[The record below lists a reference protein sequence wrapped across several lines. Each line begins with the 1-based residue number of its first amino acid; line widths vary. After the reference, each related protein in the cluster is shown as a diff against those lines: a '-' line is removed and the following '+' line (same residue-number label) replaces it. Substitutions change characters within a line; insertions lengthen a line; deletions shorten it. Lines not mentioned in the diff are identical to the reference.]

1 MKANSKQ
8 HKMKRFIG
16 TAAVALLAMGIAGPS
31 LAKDVKIG
39 LSWDA
44 RESALNQAW
53 EDFMKAEAKV
63 QGPPLGINVEWV
75 VNMADNDSSRQAA
88 NIEDLI
94 NSGVNIIIARAL
106 DAAAI
111 GSSIRRAKEA
121 GIPFVTFDRASSG
134 VQPTAHTGGDSAYQA
149 RVAGAE
155 LVKILDAHKVKGVCI
170 EVQGSLADINAINR
184 TNEFKALAE
193 KGDTISIVARI
204 PSEWNPEKVLSGLN
218 DALRAHPEANCL
230 LLASDW
236 AIDAVQA
243 ALEKV
248 DKWHPTGDPKH
259 MWIASCDLLTSAV
272 KAMENGYIDVSV
284 TWDAEAHAKE
294 AVRVL
299 MLIAQGKDPQCP
311 KEGCLAKGSMAT
323 PANVKSMTT
332 YWARKY

>member
-1 MKANSKQ
+1 
-8 HKMKRFIG
+8 MKRFITYAG
-16 TAAVALLAMGIAGPS
+16 LSFLAISLAAPV
-31 LAKDVKIG
+31 LAKDVRIG

-53 EDFMKAEAKV
+53 EDFMKAEAEV
-63 QGPPLGINVEWV
+63 QGPPLDLNVDWV

-94 NSGVNIIIARAL
+94 NSGVDIIIARAL

-111 GSSIRRAKEA
+111 GSSIRRAEEA
-121 GIPFVTFDRASSG
+121 GVPFVTFDRASSG
-134 VQPTAHTGGDSAYQA
+134 AQPTAHAGGDSAFQA

-155 LVKILDAHKVKGVCI
+155 LEKILVANNVTGTCI

-184 TNEFKALAE
+184 TNEWKALDE
-193 KGDTISIVARI
+193 KSDAINIVAQI

-248 DKWHPTGDPKH
+248 DKWYPTGHPKH

-272 KAMENGYIDVSV
+272 GAMEKGYIDVSV
-284 TWDAEAHAKE
+284 TWDAEAHARE

-299 MLIAQGKDPQCP
+299 MLIAQGKDPECP
-311 KEGCLAKGSMAT
+311 EEGCLAKGSIAT
-323 PANVKSMTT
+323 PANVKTMTD
-332 YWARKY
+332 YWARNY

>member
-1 MKANSKQ
+1 
-8 HKMKRFIG
+8 MKRFIQATG
-16 TAAVALLAMGIAGPS
+16 AAILLGLSLANPT

-53 EDFMKAEAKV
+53 EDFMKAEAKI
-63 QGPPLGINVEWV
+63 QGPPAGINVEWV

-88 NIEDLI
+88 NIEDLL
-94 NSGVNIIIARAL
+94 NSGVDIVIARAL

-121 GIPFVTFDRASSG
+121 GVPFVTFDRASSG
-134 VQPTAHTGGDSAYQA
+134 VQPTAHVGGDSADQA

-155 LVKILDAHKVKGVCI
+155 LEKILIANHVKGVCI
-170 EVQGSLADINAINR
+170 ELQGSLADINAINR
-184 TNEFKALAE
+184 TNEWKALDE
-193 KGDTISIVARI
+193 RSDVIDIVTRI
-204 PSEWNPEKVLSGLN
+204 PTEWNPEKVLSGLN
-218 DALRAHPEANCL
+218 DALRAHPEANCIL
-230 LLASDW
+230 AASDW

-248 DKWHPTGDPKH
+248 DRWYPTGNPKH

-272 KAMENGYIDVSV
+272 GAMEKGYIDVAV

-311 KEGCLAKGSMAT
+311 KQGCLAKGAIAT
-323 PANVKSMTT
+323 PANVKSMTN
-332 YWARKY
+332 YWARKYK

>member
-1 MKANSKQ
+1 
-8 HKMKRFIG
+8 MKRFIMSSV
-16 TAAVALLAMGIAGPS
+16 AALLTIGMAGPTS
-31 LAKDVKIG
+31 AKDVKIG

-94 NSGVNIIIARAL
+94 NSGVDIIIARAL

-111 GSSIRRAKEA
+111 GSSIRRANEA

-134 VQPTAHTGGDSAYQA
+134 AQPTAHTGGDSAFQA

-155 LVKILDAHKVKGVCI
+155 LEKILVANNVKGVCI

-184 TNEFKALAE
+184 TNEWKALDE
-193 KGDTISIVARI
+193 KSDAISIVAQI

-230 LLASDW
+230 LAG
-236 AIDAVQA
+236 Q
-243 ALEKV
+243 
-248 DKWHPTGDPKH
+248 
-259 MWIASCDLLTSAV
+259 
-272 KAMENGYIDVSV
+272 
-284 TWDAEAHAKE
+284 
-294 AVRVL
+294 
-299 MLIAQGKDPQCP
+299 
-311 KEGCLAKGSMAT
+311 
-323 PANVKSMTT
+323 
-332 YWARKY
+332 

>member
-1 MKANSKQ
+1 MLREIRAY
-8 HKMKRFIG
+8 
-16 TAAVALLAMGIAGPS
+16 AAKPLTTLLFARLPGGGLALARPIALLLMVYPAWL
-31 LAKDVKIG
+31 LASAHVVAYG
-39 LSWDA
+39 ML
-44 RESALNQAW
+44 SALLGMVLLTLLGAGLW
-53 EDFMKAEAKV
+53 LRSGRDFLKRSRSTWQLWLAGEVLFA
-63 QGPPLGINVEWV
+63 LGFFGWTVLRSYAPDVWQTEKPMD
-75 VNMADNDSSRQAA
+75 MA
-88 NIEDLI
+88 
-94 NSGVNIIIARAL
+94 
-106 DAAAI
+106 
-111 GSSIRRAKEA
+111 
-121 GIPFVTFDRASSG
+121 F
-134 VQPTAHTGGDSAYQA
+134 
-149 RVAGAE
+149 
-155 LVKILDAHKVKGVCI
+155 
-170 EVQGSLADINAINR
+170 INAINR

-193 KGDTISIVARI
+193 KGDTINIVARI

-259 MWIASCDLLTSAV
+259 MRIASCDLLTSAV

>member
-1 MKANSKQ
+1 
-8 HKMKRFIG
+8 MKRFIR
-16 TAAVALLAMGIAGPS
+16 VASTLLAMSLAGPA

-53 EDFMKAEAKV
+53 EDYMKAEAKV
-63 QGPPLGINVEWV
+63 QGPPAGINVEWV

-94 NSGVNIIIARAL
+94 NSGANIIIARAL

-121 GIPFVTFDRASSG
+121 GVPFVTFDRASSG
-134 VQPTAHTGGDSAYQA
+134 AQPTAHTGGDSAFQA

-155 LVKILDAHKVKGVCI
+155 LVKILAAHNVKGICI

-184 TNEFKALAE
+184 TNEFKKIE
-193 KGDTISIVARI
+193 DQGDLKIVARI

-218 DALRAHPEANCL
+218 DSLRAHPEANCL

-248 DKWHPTGDPKH
+248 DKWYPTGNPKH

-284 TWDAEAHAKE
+284 TWDAQAHAKE
-294 AVRVL
+294 AVRLL
-299 MLIAQGKDPQCP
+299 MLIAQGKDPMCP
-311 KEGCLAKGSMAT
+311 KEGCLAKGTMVT
-323 PANVKSMTT
+323 PATVKSMTD